1 MNDIKIIILDNLG
14 LIITS
19 LFGGGSFMA
28 YVLERKKRNIE
39 NKQLASDAL
48 KTMQDAYDKFT
59 QDSLQRYNE
68 LSSEVS
74 DLKKKLIDVTSQLND
89 EEGKYLVL
97 KNAYEKLK
105 SSYDTLKRNFDD
117 YKRKNNNN
125 N

>member
-1 MNDIKIIILDNLG
+1 MNDAKLIILDNLG

-28 YVLERKKRNIE
+28 YLLEKKKRSIE
-39 NKQLASDAL
+39 EKQLASDAL

-68 LSSEVS
+68 LSLEVG
-74 DLKKKLIDVTSQLND
+74 DLKKKLILVTSQLEN

-117 YKRKNNNN
+117 YKRKNNNI
-125 N
+125 